1 MDQGLSLDPS
11 GPDVAY
17 LMRQKCKAYSYMGQY
32 EKAIP
37 TCEKAAT
44 LKEMLSLYLYLTADF
59 AQLGEMDKAASAK
72 SRLLKLDPGFS
83 IARFRPGAA
92 AIAPN
97 PVWSQQAEKYVMPGL
112 RKAGIPEK

>member
-1 MDQGLSLDPS
+1 
-11 GPDVAY
+11 
-17 LMRQKCKAYSYMGQY
+17 MRQKCKAYSYLGQY

-37 TCEKAAT
+37 TCEKAAI
-44 LKEMLSLYLYLTADF
+44 LKEMLSPYLYLTADF

-72 SRLLKLDPGFS
+72 TRLLKLDPGFS
-83 IARFRPGAA
+83 IARFKPGAA

-97 PVWSQQAEKYVMPGL
+97 PVWLQQAETSVIAGL